1 MLSQREHQEKRQK
14 LIDSTIQLVAER
26 GIGDISTKNIGLVSG
41 INEAY
46 IYRYFESKED
56 LLVKAFS
63 YVDNGFLGM
72 ILENHPIL
80 QYESVE
86 YEERCR
92 LLFNACWRFIR
103 SHPRKLVFYVRYYYF
118 AFFEK
123 YSAQEHE
130 RRYAVLMEKMQ
141 PAFPDSV
148 SVSMLLHYIL
158 DNLLGMAVKHL
169 NDPEEKAEETAE
181 ACFRLIFAVVRACIK
196 EEKIHK
202 PEGEKA

>member
-72 ILENHPIL
+72 ILENYPIL

-92 LLFNACWRFIR
+92 LLFNAC
-103 SHPRKLVFYVRYYYF
+103 
-118 AFFEK
+118 
-123 YSAQEHE
+123 
-130 RRYAVLMEKMQ
+130 
-141 PAFPDSV
+141 
-148 SVSMLLHYIL
+148 
-158 DNLLGMAVKHL
+158 
-169 NDPEEKAEETAE
+169 
-181 ACFRLIFAVVRACIK
+181 
-196 EEKIHK
+196 
-202 PEGEKA
+202 